1 MPLRELKIFN
11 NLWVALKEFFHED
24 GLDKCSILA
33 YYSIFSSISLLTFFF
48 FLFSRYLG
56 RPEAAL
62 KSLYPFAPDIFNK
75 ISPEFFQKAAEISSH
90 LADIGTIGVFF
101 TLVFG
106 LLIITKIVQ
115 FINAMFHVDLAAK
128 RAEKGFMIRRVSE
141 FSLLFLIGVLVV
153 GSFLFSGFIATL
165 NNLYYKN
172 KFLANYI
179 DPNFF
184 KTLSNILLVYILPY
198 VITVFFFFVVFKYI
212 PEKVVYVKGAFI
224 SALIS
229 GFFWQLG
236 TRAYAHYLVNISLFG
251 KIKGPIIAV
260 ILYGF
265 WMELSMGIMLY
276 GAKLAYVF
284 DREQNEKL
292 KRTRSIT

>member
-1 MPLRELKIFN
+1 MLLREFKILK
-11 NLWVALKEFFHED
+11 NLWLALKEFFHED
-24 GLDKCSILA
+24 GLDRSSILA

-56 RPEAAL
+56 RPDAAL
-62 KSLYPFAPDIFNK
+62 KSLYPFSPDIFNK

-101 TLVFG
+101 SLVFG

-115 FINAMFHVDLAAK
+115 FINAMFHVELNSK
-128 RAEKGFMIRRVSE
+128 RVEKGFMIRRVSE
-141 FSLLFLIGVLVV
+141 FSLLFLIGFMIV
-153 GSFLFSGFIATL
+153 GSFLFSGFISTV

-172 KFLANYI
+172 KFLAQYI
-179 DPNFF
+179 APGFF
-184 KTLSNILLVYILPY
+184 DTLSEILLIYILPF
-198 VITVFFFFVVFKYI
+198 VIAVFFFFVLYKYI

-224 SALIS
+224 AALIAA
-229 GFFWQLG
+229 FLWQLG
-236 TRAYAHYLVNISLFG
+236 TRAYAHYLVHISLFG
-251 KIKGPIIAV
+251 KVKGPIIAV

-284 DREQNEKL
+284 DRERNEKL
-292 KRTRSIT
+292 KRDRAMA